1 MCVRVLVFNT
11 AVLILM
17 SQYAKSLL
25 ENNSFG
31 LRQINLSTDL
41 KIVHKIF
48 SDGMRLYSDPL
59 PVTSP
64 LRVMWEQY
72 IPNSIA
78 NDLSNIKEV
87 YLNSGGNFWVV
98 YDKKENDCIVG
109 CVGCEPLSKITCELR
124 RMSVSQKA
132 RRGGLG
138 SLLVRVVEEFA
149 AENGFKQLILST
161 GSNMTPAR
169 GLYERNGFEMYKY
182 ESSESNDMKEA
193 GETFGIVH
201 FRKPITRSSGRW
213 MWSKL

>member
-25 ENNSFG
+25 EKNSFG

-149 AENGFKQLILST
+149 AENGI
-161 GSNMTPAR
+161 NIEYR
-169 GLYERNGFEMYKY
+169 
-182 ESSESNDMKEA
+182 
-193 GETFGIVH
+193 
-201 FRKPITRSSGRW
+201 
-213 MWSKL
+213 